1 MNKLTFH
8 SQCLNDAKV
17 NGPIWKGVD
26 LYSNASPVEISYL
39 KTISK
44 RIWKSQGEKFYRCSL
59 PYEKILFESQ
69 WFSFPKTFF
78 KSDFLDVINPD
89 NFRWERNYGYKY
101 QDQELWIKL
110 CWICDE
116 LLTDGNLR
124 TELGAHINPFIE
136 PSLLNLSEG
145 DYPIVIHPGGTRQ
158 TAIML
163 FTPPKI
169 KAFFFNTLGKSNM
182 EGFED
187 IEELNVWDLEST
199 HQTILCPDHG
209 TFIPHIMYKH
219 QASSSI
225 IPGKI
230 TYFKRIKNNLKEL
243 NLISNKD
250 FPSKHLLPNNVNG
263 NLKFYLEIK
272 KGWLNPMDTL
282 RVLILIC
289 LGRELVTDAF
299 SLKLRGKV

>member
-1 MNKLTFH
+1 MSNIIFH
-8 SQCLNDAKV
+8 SSCMDDSKIH
-17 NGPIWKGVD
+17 GPIYK
-26 LYSNASPVEISYL
+26 LYDVYSHASPVEISYL
-39 KTISK
+39 RIISK
-44 RIWKSQGEKFYRCSL
+44 RSWEYHGEKFYRCSI
-59 PYEKILFESQ
+59 PYKKIIFESH
-69 WFSFPKTFF
+69 WFYFPQTFF
-78 KSDFLDVINPD
+78 KSDFLDVIDPD
-89 NFRWERNYGYKY
+89 THVWESNVGYKY
-101 QDQELWIKL
+101 TDQELWIKL
-110 CWICDE
+110 CWLCDE
-116 LLTDGNLR
+116 LLTEGNLKD
-124 TELGAHINPFIE
+124 ELGSHINPFVDPTRI
-136 PSLLNLSEG
+136 NLGHG

-158 TAIML
+158 IAVML

-187 IEELNVWDLEST
+187 IEELNFWDLEST

-209 TFIPHIMYKH
+209 TFIPHVMRKH
-219 QASSSI
+219 QASGSI